1 MNQSYGG
8 RTQPDYSWVSGTLA
22 KIPEIIA
29 KEEAAKLLNEE
40 AERIGKA
47 LKDDVTTSQVR
58 NVFGVVRALQLRWRE
73 DTPAGEAQKV
83 YRQVVLLRP
92 KLAYQAKRA
101 NKPGFRE
108 LEKILG
114 TAIDEIG
121 KASTDAERY
130 QRFRRFVE
138 FFEAILAYHTAAGAK
153 S

>member
-8 RTQPDYSWVSGTLA
+8 RAPSDYSWVSGTLA

-40 AERIGKA
+40 AKRIGEG

-73 DTPAGEAQKV
+73 DTSADEAQKV

-92 KLAYQAKRA
+92 KLAYQAKRD

-138 FFEAILAYHTAAGAK
+138 FFEAILAYHTAAGGK